1 MCVVLTFFYTLF
13 FSPQR
18 ISSHPFSC
26 WSVSKVDGL
35 MSKEELEKEFEHN
48 IGSKLY
54 DDIEWIYEQTDIFKN
69 RYDYKLRL
77 VEEENI
83 KFREKMKKL
92 HDKE

>member
-1 MCVVLTFFYTLF
+1 MCCTYFFLYVV

-35 MSKEELEKEFEHN
+35 MSKEELEKEFEHK

-54 DDIEWIYEQTDIFKN
+54 DDIEWIYEQADIFKN

-83 KFREKMKKL
+83 KFRKK
-92 HDKE
+92 

>member
-1 MCVVLTFFYTLF
+1 MKCVLYLLF
-13 FSPQR
+13 LYVVFSPQR
-18 ISSHPFSC
+18 ISSHPFFC

-54 DDIEWIYEQTDIFKN
+54 DDIEWIYEQADIFKN

-83 KFREKMKKL
+83 KYRKK
-92 HDKE
+92 